1 MCALQPAGHK
11 GHLQNIR
18 SRAAPYRRPNLSTR
32 QRTYPGCITQYESFV
47 RKQLAAAYEAVAE
60 RTLDTSVAAYQTRQ
74 AVRIAEEEQPPKARP
89 KRPRKAPMSQLEGL
103 MATAGPASS
112 RPAAV
117 SFFGCRHLWAQLR
130 EDGEERLAW
139 LLQAISD
146 AFSAFDESGQR
157 GSNACG
163 WSGCTFH

>member
-1 MCALQPAGHK
+1 MCALQQAGRK
-11 GHLQNIR
+11 GYHQ
-18 SRAAPYRRPNLSTR
+18 RAAPCRRPNLSTR
-32 QRTYPGCITQYESFV
+32 QRAHPGCIAQYESFV

-103 MATAGPASS
+103 MATAGPAPS

-117 SFFGCRHLWAQLR
+117 SFFGCRHLWAQLGGWCA
-130 EDGEERLAW
+130 DNAGATTVLSAYSKLGIVVLPFDALW
-139 LLQAISD
+139 LP
-146 AFSAFDESGQR
+146 
-157 GSNACG
+157 
-163 WSGCTFH
+163 